1 LSRGAGAKGEEEDAN
16 TVGVYVHI
24 PFCERVCPYCDFAVV
39 SRPKLEAKEE
49 ARFVDALLAELEARR
64 DDFAGLG
71 LATLYFGGG
80 TPSLLRPDELA
91 RVREAVLEAFP
102 PPGDCADVETT
113 LEVNPST
120 VERERLP
127 AFRSEA
133 GANRLSIGV
142 QSFDDS
148 LLKALGR
155 AHRADEIHRTF
166 DAARAAGFDNV
177 SIDLI
182 FAALHQTPAMLEA
195 DIDATLRAAPEH
207 VSTYELVLEPGTPFG
222 RARAGGKLDAY
233 PIDAAAELMEHL
245 HDRLGAAGYARYEL
259 TNHARP
265 GFASQHNRRYWLRE
279 PVLALGPGAHSTDP
293 PTPARPFGARP
304 ANPRSLADYLAR
316 VEASSGPVACEVDV
330 PDRAGAMAEAV
341 FLGLRLS
348 EGLDAGR
355 YEAHFGEP
363 PRARFGAE
371 IDALLGRGLLDES
384 SAGDLRL
391 TDRGVLLADMV
402 CAAFV

>member
-1 LSRGAGAKGEEEDAN
+1 LSPGAAAKGEDAN
-16 TVGVYVHI
+16 TVGVYVHV

-39 SRPKLEAKEE
+39 ARPKLDANEE

-64 DDFAGLG
+64 EDFAGLG

-80 TPSLLRPDELA
+80 TPSLLRPDALA
-91 RVREAVLEAFP
+91 RVREAVLAAFP
-102 PPGDCADVETT
+102 PLGDCAEVETT

-133 GANRLSIGV
+133 GASRLSVGV

-155 AHRADEIHRTF
+155 AHREGEIHLTL
-166 DAARAAGFDNV
+166 DAARAAGFENI

-182 FAALHQTPAMLEA
+182 FAALHQTPAMLDA
-195 DIDATLRAAPEH
+195 DVDATLRVAPEH

-222 RARAGGKLDAY
+222 RARADGKLEAY
-233 PIDAAAELMEHL
+233 PIDSAADLMERL
-245 HDRLGAAGYARYEL
+245 HDRLGAAGYLRYEL
-259 TNHARP
+259 TNHAKP
-265 GFASQHNRRYWLRE
+265 GFASAHNRRYWLRE

-293 PTPARPFGARP
+293 PTSARPFGARP

-316 VEASSGPVACEVDV
+316 VEAGGPVACEVDV

-348 EGLDAGR
+348 EGLAAGR
-355 YEAHFGEP
+355 YEADFGEP

-391 TDRGVLLADMV
+391 TARGVLLADMV
-402 CAAFV
+402 CEAFV